1 MIVTHLP
8 KTYPAVLSSV
18 RSNHDR
24 CEVLTALAEFTLG
37 DWTRVAD
44 EAIDEY
50 GDVVI
55 GAYKGRGVSAFD
67 ITGFS
72 RNEAGLVTFIGVPSV
87 KWAWL
92 IGSGE
97 VPGGPWKRGEA
108 RPVRYFHS
116 TEVVDQ
122 HEGLEKHAAGVL
134 DPDDRMFEV
143 AEHFAWMAQQVKHPV
158 SASASTLLEQVEVTL
173 NPRGGINVTVPAGTR
188 VAVIPRSTPV
198 VG

>member
-1 MIVTHLP
+1 VIVTHLP
-8 KTYPAVLSSV
+8 KTYPSVLSSV

-24 CEVLTALAEFTLG
+24 HLVLASLSEFTLG
-37 DWTRVAD
+37 DWARVAD

-55 GAYKGRGVSAFD
+55 GIYKGCVVSAFD
-67 ITGFS
+67 ITRSS

-116 TEVVDQ
+116 TEVFDQ
-122 HEGLEKHAAGVL
+122 HQGLEKHAAGVP
-134 DPDDRMFEV
+134 DPNDRMFEV
-143 AEHFAWMAQQVKHPV
+143 AEQQAWKRRQVQQVV
-158 SASASTLLEQVEVTL
+158 SLSASLIAQVEVAL
-173 NPRGGINVTVPAGTR
+173 NPRGGINVTVPTGTR
-188 VAVIPRSTPV
+188 VTVIPRST
-198 VG
+198 